1 MLQYRFY
8 AFYVIFLTAINYAIT
23 PLIAATRQSNGLTH
37 HSQSS
42 PLPPLQQIAPAQM
55 HINYQALK
63 SSILRRAPQRVS
75 NDCSHRNAVSFIFAP
90 QHLFLAGKQ
99 PAIYKFGNG
108 FSPPS
113 THSPPIG
120 LLASYQN
127 W

>member
-8 AFYVIFLTAINYAIT
+8 AFYVIFLTAINYAPI
-23 PLIAATRQSNGLTH
+23 PLIAAMRQNNGLTH

-42 PLPPLQQIAPAQM
+42 PSLPLQQIAPAQL

-63 SSILRRAPQRVS
+63 SSILCRAPQRVS
-75 NDCSHRNAVSFIFAP
+75 NDCSRRNAVSFIFAP
-90 QHLFLAGKQ
+90 QHPFPAQKQ

-108 FSPPS
+108 FSQPS
-113 THSPPIG
+113 THSPLIG
-120 LLASYQN
+120 ILASYQN